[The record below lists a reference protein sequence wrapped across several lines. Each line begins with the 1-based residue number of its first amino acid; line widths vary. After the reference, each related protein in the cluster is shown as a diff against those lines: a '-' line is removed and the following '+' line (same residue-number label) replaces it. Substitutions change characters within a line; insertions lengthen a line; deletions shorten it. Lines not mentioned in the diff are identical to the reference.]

1 MKAAPRRRR
10 RSAFFGRVCRFGL
23 WVGVPVLLAG
33 GLCGAVLLSRSPL
46 GQAALQYTADRMLDG
61 SARLGL
67 VVGDIKVEGRETT
80 DRETILTAL
89 GAAPGTPI
97 LAMSPKRAKEQ
108 LETLPWVRSAVVER
122 RLPDTLYVRLVGQD
136 RSLWRHGGKLE
147 LMIDREGAVIPVA
160 ISTVLPSCRWSSAR
174 SAASHAAD
182 LLSICWRPS
191 RSRLAGQRR
200 DRVGDRRWNLRIDN
214 AIDVLLRATR
224 RQRVDATRPT
234 GAVER
239 YPETRRAGRRCAPP
253 DRLVLRV
260 NRRCRKSADIKRDAH
275 RREYMTATDE
285 APPRK
290 RRRDRGDRN
299 GGQAKPAPA
308 GESGRGAGA

>member
-97 LAMSPKRAKEQ
+97 LAMSPRRAKEQ
-108 LETLPWVRSAVVER
+108 LESLPWIRLAVVER
-122 RLPDTLYVRLVGQD
+122 RLPDTLYVRLVE
-136 RSLWRHGGKLE
+136 RKPLALWQHGGKLE
-147 LMIDREGAVIPVA
+147 LIDREGTVIPVA
-160 ISTVLPSCRWSSAR
+160 HLDRFAKLPMVVGE
-174 SAASHAAD
+174 SAARHAAD
-182 LLSICWRPS
+182 LLDMLATEPDLAS
-191 RSRLAGQRR
+191 RVSAAI
-200 DRVGDRRWNLRIDN
+200 RVGDRRWNLRIDN
-214 AIDVLLRATR
+214 AIDVLLPGDAAASAWTQLARLERSSAILKR
-224 RQRVDATRPT
+224 DVQVVDVRL
-234 GAVER
+234 
-239 YPETRRAGRRCAPP
+239 P

-260 NRRCRKSADIKRDAH
+260 NQ
-275 RREYMTATDE
+275 E
-285 APPRK
+285 APKEVPTSKKGRPP
-290 RRRDRGDRN
+290 
-299 GGQAKPAPA
+299 AKNT
-308 GESGRGAGA
+308 